1 MHQIAYFRRLVEL
14 LDLALLLYQTLS
26 DHRLDELLGSM
37 TTCVDTHW
45 SDLAH
50 CCSRDACELG
60 QLVLIVIPC
69 RREEMHR
76 TSGSYSR
83 SYRFLEFC
91 KRSGRS
97 AADERTFGCDGRLR
111 THPDNI
117 INIYIVTIETL
128 DPAVNVKHSSKAWFI
143 YTPII
148 EEVAVLT
155 ELIVIAAIVGR
166 SIHIAKEDCDTASV
180 SGSHTLDEST
190 TSLYIYIRIKHI
202 ILYLYSTYYII
213 ALYLAYLRL
222 KSFSGRAL

>member
-1 MHQIAYFRRLVEL
+1 
-14 LDLALLLYQTLS
+14 
-26 DHRLDELLGSM
+26 M
-37 TTCVDTHW
+37 TASIDIHW

-50 CCSRDACELG
+50 CCSRYTRELG
-60 QLVLIVIPC
+60 QLILVIIPC
-69 RREEMHR
+69 RWKKMYRASCCHR
-76 TSGSYSR
+76 R
-83 SYRFLEFC
+83 SYGLIEFR

-97 AADERTFGCDGRLR
+97 AAYESTFRCDRWLR
-111 THPDNI
+111 THPYDI
-117 INIYIVTIETL
+117 IYIDVISIEAFFSAL
-128 DPAVNVKHSSKAWFI
+128 KVENSRKAWLI
-143 YTPII
+143 YAPII

-166 SIHIAKEDCDTASV
+166 SIHIAKEDGDTASV

>member
-1 MHQIAYFRRLVEL
+1 MHQIADFCSIVEFF
-14 LDLALLLYQTLS
+14 DLALLLYQTLS

-37 TTCVDTHW
+37 TASVDVHW

-128 DPAVNVKHSSKAWFI
+128 EPAVNVKHSSKAWFI

-166 SIHIAKEDCDTASV
+166 SIHIAKEDGDTASV